1 VEFGWIGESLTRSLK
16 NRRKQRQRDP
26 WQEVFLPL
34 GLILMVKVTGTMMIT
49 TNMTVITDI
58 GENPGWEICL
68 TNDSFAQV
76 DVESACIAGGVAKSA
91 DSTSGGLSHQMLA
104 VLAKADGNSIALGS
118 IVTSLDQC
126 SHAMLIVFLSFPLC
140 LPVGIPVL
148 STTLG
153 LTLGLIGFLLAIG
166 RDIWIP
172 KFIAAKV
179 IPYRRLSYVIERLLR
194 ASKRMER
201 WFHPR
206 MLFIAT
212 NGKMLRIHG
221 LFIMLMGITASVPIP
236 IPFNNL
242 VAALPIL
249 LLGLSLLERDGLLV
263 IVSYMSS
270 ILCFVYYG
278 ALFYLGHA
286 GFERLMDF

>member
-1 VEFGWIGESLTRSLK
+1 MAVI
-16 NRRKQRQRDP
+16 RD
-26 WQEVFLPL
+26 
-34 GLILMVKVTGTMMIT
+34 
-49 TNMTVITDI
+49 TN
-58 GENPGWEICL
+58 ENPGWEIFL

-76 DVESACIAGGVAKSA
+76 DVESVCLAGCAAKSA
-91 DSTSGGLSHQMLA
+91 DSTSDGLSHQMLA

-118 IVTSLDQC
+118 IVTTLDQR
-126 SHAMLIVFLSFPLC
+126 SHAILIVFLSFPLC
-140 LPVGIPVL
+140 LPMGIPVL

-153 LTLGLIGFLLAIG
+153 LTLGLVGFLLAIG
-166 RDIWIP
+166 RDVWIP
-172 KFIAAKV
+172 KSIAAKV
-179 IPYRRLSYVIERLLR
+179 IPYRRLSYVIERLLQV
-194 ASKRMER
+194 SKRMER

-206 MLFIAT
+206 MLIFAT
-212 NGKMLRIHG
+212 NGKMMRIHG

-263 IVSYMSS
+263 IVSYLSS
-270 ILCFVYYG
+270 ILCFIYYG
-278 ALFYLGHA
+278 ALIYLGHA